1 VFSIGGGYEGL
12 SVADYRPFLR
22 YLALNGYIV
31 CAVNSDPLTSFHTG
45 VSNEAEAERLTVN
58 YVSLSSFSLA
68 NAVDLEAIG
77 ALGHSRGGDSV
88 IIQAATDNRIK
99 AILGM
104 GVANETGAFN
114 ASRYVE
120 VPAMLILG
128 SVDPNA
134 PLEETVSYYNNF
146 AGPKEY
152 IEIAGAGHD
161 LGIWNGVPYEFD
173 YNQTTTPTTQKYVL
187 SWFNYFLYSNSTA
200 LNVFSD
206 SGLTHDAS
214 LGIIDEYSISLNND
228 LLDSVAS
235 AIAGAGISSLLLQ
248 LLSSTLLLEALF
260 YAFLR
265 YNPIQ
270 IMRKTFLKQL
280 SRLGLKKQRI
290 LEFRP
295 IKSICLK

>member
-1 VFSIGGGYEGL
+1 MFSIGGGYDGL

-31 CAVNSDPLTSFHTG
+31 CAVNSDPSTSFHTG

-58 YVSLSSFSLA
+58 YVSLSSFRLA

-104 GVANETGAFN
+104 GVANETAAIN
-114 ASRYVE
+114 ASRYVD

-134 PLEETVSYYNNF
+134 PLEDTVNYYNNF
-146 AGPKEY
+146 QGSKEY

-173 YNQTTTPTTQKYVL
+173 YNQTTTPTTEKYVL
-187 SWFNYFLYSNSTA
+187 SWFNYYLYSNSTA
-200 LNVFSD
+200 LNVFSGT
-206 SGLTHDAS
+206 GLTHDVS
-214 LGIIDEYSISLNND
+214 VGIIDEYSISLNND
-228 LLDSVAS
+228 LLGAMGF

-248 LLSSTLLLEALF
+248 VLSSTLLLESLF
-260 YAFLR
+260 SAFLHH
-265 YNPIQ
+265 NPIQ
-270 IMRKTFLKQL
+270 IIRKTFLKQL
-280 SRLGLKKQRI
+280 LSLGLKKQRI
-290 LEFRP
+290 LEFRLV
-295 IKSICLK
+295 KSLFV

>member
-1 VFSIGGGYEGL
+1 MFSIGGGYEGL

-31 CAVNSDPLTSFHTG
+31 CAVNSDPSTSFHTG

-58 YVSLSSFSLA
+58 YVSLSSFRLA

-104 GVANETGAFN
+104 GVANETEAFN
-114 ASRYVE
+114 ASRYVD

-134 PLEETVSYYNNF
+134 PLEDTVSYYNNF
-146 AGPKEY
+146 ASSKEY

-173 YNQTTTPTTQKYVL
+173 YNQITTPTTEKYVL
-187 SWFNYFLYSNSTA
+187 SWFNYYLYSNSTA
-200 LNVFSD
+200 LDVFSG
-206 SGLTHDAS
+206 SGLTHDVSA
-214 LGIIDEYSISLNND
+214 GIIDEYSISLNND
-228 LLDSVAS
+228 LLGGMGL
-235 AIAGAGISSLLLQ
+235 AIAGSGISSLLLQ
-248 LLSSTLLLEALF
+248 LLSSTLLLESLF
-260 YAFLR
+260 CASLR
-265 YNPIQ
+265 YNPVTIVW
-270 IMRKTFLKQL
+270 KTFLKQL
-280 SRLGLKKQRI
+280 LSLDGKKRT
-290 LEFRP
+290 
-295 IKSICLK
+295 S

>member
-58 YVSLSSFSLA
+58 YVSLSSFRLA

-104 GVANETGAFN
+104 GVANETAAIN
-114 ASRYVE
+114 ASRYVD

-134 PLEETVSYYNNF
+134 PLEDTVNYYSNF
-146 AGPKEY
+146 QGSKEY
-152 IEIAGAGHD
+152 IEISGAGHD

-187 SWFNYFLYSNSTA
+187 SWFNYYLYSNSTA

-206 SGLTHDAS
+206 AGLTHDVS
-214 LGIIDEYSISLNND
+214 LGIIDEYSIFLNND
-228 LLDSVAS
+228 LLGAMGF
-235 AIAGAGISSLLLQ
+235 AIAGAGMYPLLLQ
-248 LLSSTLLLEALF
+248 LLSSTLLLESLF
-260 YAFLR
+260 CVSLR
-265 YNPIQ
+265 YNPVKIVW
-270 IMRKTFLKQL
+270 KTFLKQL
-280 SRLGLKKQRI
+280 LSLGSKKRL
-290 LEFRP
+290 LEFRRVQ
-295 IKSICLK
+295 SLSA